1 MGRKTTWIDFLGWS
15 AVYLSDLLVILFR
28 HLWLLC
34 LCSDDVRTWMASLGC
49 RQWLFTPVTCR
60 RLLSFFRYDYTS
72 SLFVPFTAWRGC
84 DWSKNGAATVN
95 EKKKNTWREQGA
107 VCRRL
112 STCRRVFFGSTCF
125 FFFSL
130 LHTLAWHIWYLWNI
144 WDLSSRFK

>member
-1 MGRKTTWIDFLGWS
+1 MNWFFGVICCISVWLACHIVPPS
-15 AVYLSDLLVILFR
+15 VIAVFVFWWCTY
-28 HLWLLC
+28 
-34 LCSDDVRTWMASLGC
+34 WMASLGC

-112 STCRRVFFGSTCF
+112 STCRRVFFGSTRF
-125 FFFSL
+125 FFFFL